1 MFVILTYD
9 AESERLSKIRK
20 TCKKYLLPVQRSVFE
35 GHLTEK
41 RLRLLKE
48 DIAKAINPEKDH
60 VIIYVMSYGDQFQK
74 LEIGKKQEDSE

>member
-1 MFVILTYD
+1 MFLILTYD
-9 AESERLSKIRK
+9 AESERISKIRK

-48 DIAKAINPEKDH
+48 DIARVIDPEKDH
-60 VIIYVMSYGDQFQK
+60 VILYLLSYGDQFHK
-74 LEIGKKQEDSE
+74 LEIGKKER

>member
-1 MFVILTYD
+1 MMFVILTYD

-74 LEIGKKQEDSE
+74 LEIGKRPRK

>member
-9 AESERLSKIRK
+9 AESERLPKIRK

-41 RLRLLKE
+41 RLRFLKE
-48 DIAKAINPEKDH
+48 DIARVIDPEKDH
-60 VIIYVMSYGDQFQK
+60 VVIYMLSYGDQFQK
-74 LEIGKKQEDSE
+74 LEIGKRARK

>member
-74 LEIGKKQEDSE
+74 LEIGKKARR

>member
-9 AESERLSKIRK
+9 VESERLSKIRK
-20 TCKKYLLPVQRSVFE
+20 TCKKYLLSVQRSVFE

-48 DIAKAINPEKDH
+48 DVAKVIDPEKDH
-60 VIIYVMSYGDQFQK
+60 VILYLLSYGDQFQK
-74 LEIGKKQEDSE
+74 LEIGKRARK

>member
-1 MFVILTYD
+1 MMFVILTYD

-48 DIAKAINPEKDH
+48 DIVKAIDPEKDH
-60 VIIYVMSYGDQFQK
+60 VVIYVMSYGDQFRK
-74 LEIGKKQEDSE
+74 LEIGKKARK

>member
-35 GHLTEK
+35 GRLTEK
-41 RLRLLKE
+41 GLRLLKE
-48 DIAKAINPEKDH
+48 EIARAIDPEKDH
-60 VIIYVMSYGDQFQK
+60 VVIYVMSYGDQFQK
-74 LEIGKKQEDSE
+74 LEIGKRASK

>member
-1 MFVILTYD
+1 MILTYD

-74 LEIGKKQEDSE
+74 LEIGKKARR

>member
-20 TCKKYLLPVQRSVFE
+20 TCKKYLRPVQRSVFE

-41 RLRLLKE
+41 NLRLLKE
-48 DIAKAINPEKDH
+48 DIAHAIDPEKDH
-60 VIIYVMSYGDQFQK
+60 VVLYLLSYGDKFQK
-74 LEIGKKQEDSE
+74 LEIGKKTRK

>member
-9 AESERLSKIRK
+9 AESERLGKIRK
-20 TCKKYLLPVQRSVFE
+20 TCKKYLLPVQRSAFE

-48 DIAKAINPEKDH
+48 DIARVIDPEKDH
-60 VIIYVMSYGDQFQK
+60 VVLYVLSYGDQFRK
-74 LEIGKKQEDSE
+74 FEIGKRARK

>member
-48 DIAKAINPEKDH
+48 DIVKAIDPEKDH
-60 VIIYVMSYGDQFQK
+60 VVIYVMSYGDQFRK
-74 LEIGKKQEDSE
+74 LEIGKKARK

>member
-1 MFVILTYD
+1 MMFVILTYD

-74 LEIGKKQEDSE
+74 LEIGKKARR

>member
-48 DIAKAINPEKDH
+48 DIAKAIDPEKDH
-60 VIIYVMSYGDQFQK
+60 VVIYVMSYGNQFQK
-74 LEIGKKQEDSE
+74 LEIGKKARK

>member
-9 AESERLSKIRK
+9 AASERISKIRK

-48 DIAKAINPEKDH
+48 DVARVIDPEKDH
-60 VIIYVMSYGDQFQK
+60 IILYLLSYGDQFHK
-74 LEIGKKQEDSE
+74 LEIGNKKR

>member
-9 AESERLSKIRK
+9 AESERLGKIRK

-41 RLRLLKE
+41 RLRLLKDE
-48 DIAKAINPEKDH
+48 IARAIDPEKDH
-60 VIIYVMSYGDQFQK
+60 VVIYVMSYGDHFQK
-74 LEIGKKQEDSE
+74 LEIGKRARK

>member
-20 TCKKYLLPVQRSVFE
+20 MCKKYLLPVQRSVFE

-48 DIAKAINPEKDH
+48 DIAKVIDPERDH
-60 VIIYVMSYGDQFQK
+60 VVIYVMSYGDQFRK
-74 LEIGKKQEDSE
+74 LEIGKKARK